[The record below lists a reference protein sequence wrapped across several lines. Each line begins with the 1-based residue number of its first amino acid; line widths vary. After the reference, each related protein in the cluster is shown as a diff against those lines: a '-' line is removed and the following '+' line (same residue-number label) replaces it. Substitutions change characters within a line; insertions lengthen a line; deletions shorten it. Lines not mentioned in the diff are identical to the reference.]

1 MRLFFPLLPKGEG
14 AEAEGTMADER
25 EPHMRGE
32 GGVQADRYAIQYY
45 QKIWAVGG
53 LMGKPARVN
62 GAGFV
67 MACPGR
73 SSDVIHM
80 YVWVED
86 AHIQQTHWQCHMCDP
101 WMQVAGDIL
110 CHLAHGSPL
119 DAVLQWRWDDFERVL
134 GGPSALIM
142 EHAGAA
148 MLTLHKAVIDY
159 QVRACF
165 ASPQAGEDSIEPT
178 QKLREL
184 GLVGRAGQQQL
195 RHRLEETFNALALQI
210 PHVKVQEWVAM
221 GTVQDVSLTVQ
232 SLVERQVIQRI
243 LGQGCGFPRSF
254 AEQLAAQG

>member
-1 MRLFFPLLPKGEG
+1 M
-14 AEAEGTMADER
+14 TN
-25 EPHMRGE
+25 EPASHMRGE
-32 GGVQADRYAIQYY
+32 GGVPADRYAIRYY
-45 QKIWAVGG
+45 QKIWAEGG
-53 LMGKPARVN
+53 LMGKPERVS

-80 YVWVED
+80 YVWVEKGTILE
-86 AHIQQTHWQCHMCDP
+86 ACWQCHMCDP

-110 CHLAHGSPL
+110 CHLVQGTSL
-119 DAVLQWRWDDFERVL
+119 DAVLQWRWDDFAHVL
-134 GGPSALIM
+134 GGPSVLIM

-165 ASPQAGEDSIEPT
+165 MSQGDPQAGIEPT
-178 QKLREL
+178 QKVREL
-184 GLVGRAGQQQL
+184 GLVGREGQQHL
-195 RHRLEETFNALALQI
+195 RRRLEETFNAFALRI

-254 AEQLAAQG
+254 EEQLAAQG

>member
-1 MRLFFPLLPKGEG
+1 
-14 AEAEGTMADER
+14 MADER
-25 EPHMRGE
+25 NSHMRGE
-32 GGVQADRYAIQYY
+32 GGVPADRHAIRYY

-53 LMGKPARVN
+53 LMGMPERIS
-62 GAGFV
+62 GAGSV

-86 AHIQQTHWQCHMCDP
+86 GHMRQIRWQCHMCDP

-110 CHLAHGSPL
+110 CHLAQGSPL
-119 DAVLQWRWDDFERVL
+119 DAALRWRWDDFEPVL

-165 ASPQAGEDSIEPT
+165 TSPQAGTDGVEPT

-184 GLVGRAGQQQL
+184 GLIGRAGQQQL
-195 RHRLEETFNALALQI
+195 RHRLEEAFNDFALQI
-210 PHVKVQEWVAM
+210 PYVKVQEWVAM
-221 GTVQDVSLTVQ
+221 GSVQDVSLTVQ

-254 AEQLAAQG
+254 AEQLAAQ

>member
-1 MRLFFPLLPKGEG
+1 
-14 AEAEGTMADER
+14 MAGER
-25 EPHMRGE
+25 EPDMRGE
-32 GGVQADRYAIQYY
+32 GGISADRHAIRYY

-53 LMGKPARVN
+53 LMGRPTRVN
-62 GAGFV
+62 GTGFV

-80 YVWVED
+80 SIWVED
-86 AHIQQTHWQCHMCDP
+86 AHIEQSRWQCHMCDP

-110 CHLAHGSPL
+110 CHLAQGSPL
-119 DAVLQWRWDDFERVL
+119 EAVLQWRWDDFERVL
-134 GGPSALIM
+134 GGPSILIM

-165 ASPQAGEDSIEPT
+165 ASAQAGGASTEPT

-184 GLVGRAGQQQL
+184 GLAGREGQQQL
-195 RHRLEETFNALALQI
+195 RRRLEGTFNDFAMQI

-254 AEQLAAQG
+254 AEQLAADG

>member
-1 MRLFFPLLPKGEG
+1 
-14 AEAEGTMADER
+14 MADEH
-25 EPHMRGE
+25 ESSMRGE
-32 GGVQADRYAIQYY
+32 GGVPADRYAIHYY
-45 QKIWAVGG
+45 QKIWAEGG
-53 LMGKPARVN
+53 LMGQPERID

-80 YVWVED
+80 YVWVEEGTVQE
-86 AHIQQTHWQCHMCDP
+86 ARWQCHMCDP

-110 CHLAHGSPL
+110 CHLAQGSPL
-119 DAVLQWRWDDFERVL
+119 DAVLQWRWDDFERLL
-134 GGPSALIM
+134 GGPSVLVM

-165 ASPQAGEDSIEPT
+165 TSLQDGEDRIEPI

-184 GLVGRAGQQQL
+184 GLVGREGQQHL
-195 RHRLEETFNALALQI
+195 RRRLEEMFNAFALQI
-210 PHVKVQEWVAM
+210 PHVKAQEWVAI

-232 SLVERQVIQRI
+232 ALIERQVIQRI

-254 AEQLAAQG
+254 EEQLAAQG

>member
-1 MRLFFPLLPKGEG
+1 
-14 AEAEGTMADER
+14 MADER
-25 EPHMRGE
+25 ESHMRGE
-32 GGVQADRYAIQYY
+32 GGVPADRHAIRYY
-45 QKIWAVGG
+45 QKIWAEGG
-53 LMGKPARVN
+53 LMGKLERSN

-80 YVWVED
+80 YIWVED
-86 AHIQQTHWQCHMCDP
+86 AHMQQTRWQCHMCDP

-110 CHLAHGSPL
+110 CHLAQGSPL

-134 GGPSALIM
+134 GGPSVLIM

-165 ASPQAGEDSIEPT
+165 TSPQAGADRIEPT
-178 QKLREL
+178 QKLRAL
-184 GLVGRAGQQQL
+184 GLEGRAGQQHL
-195 RHRLEETFNALALQI
+195 HRRLEECFSAFALQI
-210 PHVKVQEWVAM
+210 PHVKAQEWVAM

-232 SLVERQVIQRI
+232 ALIERQVIQRI

-254 AEQLAAQG
+254 EEQLAAHG

>member
-1 MRLFFPLLPKGEG
+1 MGGGYVTSHCQG
-14 AEAEGTMADER
+14 AEISMADDR
-25 EPHMRGE
+25 ESHMRGE
-32 GGVQADRYAIQYY
+32 GGAPADRYAIRYY
-45 QKIWAVGG
+45 QKIWAEGG
-53 LMGKPARVN
+53 AMGKPERVN

-80 YVWVED
+80 YVWIEAD
-86 AHIQQTHWQCHMCDP
+86 SIQQVRWQCHMCDP

-110 CHLAHGSPL
+110 CHLAQGSAP
-119 DAVLQWRWDDFERVL
+119 DKVLHWRWDDFARVL
-134 GGPSALIM
+134 GGPSVLIR

-165 ASPQAGEDSIEPT
+165 TNPQDREASIEPT

-184 GLVGRAGQQQL
+184 GLVGREGQQHI
-195 RHRLEETFNALALQI
+195 RHRLESAFTAFALRI

-221 GTVQDVSLTVQ
+221 GTVQDVSLTIQ

-254 AEQLAAQG
+254 EEQLAAQG

>member
-1 MRLFFPLLPKGEG
+1 
-14 AEAEGTMADER
+14 MADER
-25 EPHMRGE
+25 ESHMRGE
-32 GGVQADRYAIQYY
+32 GGVPADRYAIRYY
-45 QKIWAVGG
+45 QKLWADGG
-53 LMGKPARVN
+53 LMGRPERVN

-86 AHIQQTHWQCHMCDP
+86 ASIQQIRWQCHMCDP

-110 CHLAHGSPL
+110 CHLAQGTPL
-119 DAVLQWRWDDFERVL
+119 DAILQWRWGDFERVL
-134 GGPSALIM
+134 GGPSVLIM

-165 ASPQAGEDSIEPT
+165 TSLQDSEANLEPT

-184 GLVGRAGQQQL
+184 GLVGREGQQQL
-195 RHRLEETFNALALQI
+195 LRRLGETFNAFALQI
-210 PHVKVQEWVAM
+210 PYIKVQEWAAM

-232 SLVERQVIQRI
+232 ALIAPQVIQRI

-254 AEQLAAQG
+254 EEQLAAQG

>member
-1 MRLFFPLLPKGEG
+1 
-14 AEAEGTMADER
+14 MADER
-25 EPHMRGE
+25 ESHMRGE
-32 GGVQADRYAIQYY
+32 GGAPADRHAIRYY
-45 QKIWAVGG
+45 QKIWAEGG
-53 LMGKPARVN
+53 LMGKPERVN

-80 YVWVED
+80 YVWIE
-86 AHIQQTHWQCHMCDP
+86 AGNIQEARWQCHMCDP

-110 CHLAHGSPL
+110 CHLVRGSPL
-119 DAVLQWRWDDFERVL
+119 SEVLQRRWDDFARVL
-134 GGPSALIM
+134 GGHSALIM

-148 MLTLHKAVIDY
+148 MLTMHKAVIDY

-165 ASPQAGEDSIEPT
+165 MSQQDSEVAIEPT

-184 GLVGRAGQQQL
+184 GLVGREGQQHL
-195 RHRLEETFNALALQI
+195 RHRLEGAFSAFALQI

-232 SLVERQVIQRI
+232 ALVEHHVIQRI

-254 AEQLAAQG
+254 EEQLAARG